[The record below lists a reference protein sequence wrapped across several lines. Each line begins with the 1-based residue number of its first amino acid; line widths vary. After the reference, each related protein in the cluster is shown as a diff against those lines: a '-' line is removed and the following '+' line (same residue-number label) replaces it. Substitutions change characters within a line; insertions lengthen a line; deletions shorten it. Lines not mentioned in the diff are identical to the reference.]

1 MDSTIYCNQLTLPL
15 AWFFL
20 HQRTIDASQHS
31 MKCIFENA
39 SYRPFAEKCNF
50 LGTLIFIK
58 KLKKH
63 NHWKNK
69 ITCVS
74 QIFYFKTFFISQ
86 TNIKS
91 IKKKLKRE
99 KFTTCTLGQYIIAE
113 LAVNEEHRSYVHHQL
128 FFVPRV
134 TLTKFLG
141 ITETHTSC
149 RMRLKTQN
157 SYFFVSSSTESVLLA
172 CSTDRL

>member
-74 QIFYFKTFFISQ
+74 QIFYFRTFFISQ

-128 FFVPRV
+128 FFCTASNIDKVFGHHRDS
-134 TLTKFLG
+134 
-141 ITETHTSC
+141 H
-149 RMRLKTQN
+149 
-157 SYFFVSSSTESVLLA
+157 VLSNTFENA
-172 CSTDRL
+172 K